1 MFLLQDDFMTMGYL
15 PSRLPV
21 SCLSMAPRFDTKQN
35 ASILAHRN
43 PLTEV
48 NTQNQFNQ
56 VCRLEL
62 AYEYMDDNLLSRS
75 RTLTFIPVPTNWS
88 RDASATEFF

>member
-1 MFLLQDDFMTMGYL
+1 MTMGYL

-35 ASILAHRN
+35 ASILAQRN

-75 RTLTFIPVPTNWS
+75 RTLTSIPVPTN
-88 RDASATEFF
+88 